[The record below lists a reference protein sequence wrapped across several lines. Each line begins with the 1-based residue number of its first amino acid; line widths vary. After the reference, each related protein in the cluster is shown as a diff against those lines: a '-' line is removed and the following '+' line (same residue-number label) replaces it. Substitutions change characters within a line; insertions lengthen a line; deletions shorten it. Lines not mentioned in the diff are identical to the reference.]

1 MAQYI
6 DKSALVEEIERLQAI
21 TMDEDGNFN
30 TAKAQAEYN
39 VLCKIESFLDT
50 LEVKEV
56 DLDEDVDR
64 TLEVKEVYL
73 DEYVDSILEE
83 YDCSYD
89 KIDLYD
95 FAKHFF
101 ELGLKT
107 QK

>member
-1 MAQYI
+1 MELI
-6 DKSALVEEIERLQAI
+6 DKSALVAEIKRHIPQRTSHFGSGTLQSEYIFGQI
-21 TMDEDGNFN
+21 TAYN
-30 TAKAQAEYN
+30 TI
-39 VLCKIESFLDT
+39 LSLLDT

-56 DLDEDVDR
+56 
-64 TLEVKEVYL
+64 KEAYL